1 MTNFVSNN
9 IQKFDSAFKFQSVG
23 KIAITL
29 SVSPNLRL
37 PYAQRLNVKGDTTC
51 AFSPTIVTLI
61 YNFNM
66 ETEFVS
72 TKKNQT

>member
-37 PYAQRLNVKGDTTC
+37 PYAQRLNIKGDTTC
-51 AFSPTIVTLI
+51 AISPTLVALI
-61 YNFNM
+61 SYLNM
-66 ETEFVS
+66 KTEFV
-72 TKKNQT
+72 